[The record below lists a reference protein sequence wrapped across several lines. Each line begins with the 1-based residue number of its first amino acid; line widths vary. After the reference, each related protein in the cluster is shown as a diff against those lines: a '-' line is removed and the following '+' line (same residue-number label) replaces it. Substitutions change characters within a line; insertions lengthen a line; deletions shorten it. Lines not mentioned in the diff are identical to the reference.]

1 MPKPRPDGL
10 DSPLVPRIMRWM
22 SHANTWLYQKSG
34 GRVGGRFLRGAPVCL
49 LTTTGRKSGE
59 PRTTP
64 LLYLKHGDQ
73 VVVVASQGGMP
84 KHPQWYLNLQA
95 TPECEVQIRKATLR
109 LRARTASPEERT
121 ALWPKLLEMYSDF
134 EDYQSWTDRVIPVV
148 ILEPR

>member
-10 DSPLVPRIMRWM
+10 DSPIVPRIMRWM
-22 SHANTWLYQKSG
+22 SHANTWVYKKSG
-34 GRVGGRFLRGAPVCL
+34 GKLGGRFLGGAPVCL

-64 LLYLKHGDQ
+64 LLYIRDGES

-84 KHPQWYLNLQA
+84 KHPLWYLNLQA
-95 TPECEVQIRKATLR
+95 KPECEVQIRRETLK
-109 LRARTASPEERT
+109 LKARTASPEER
-121 ALWPKLLEMYSDF
+121 AKLWPRLLEMYSDF

>member
-10 DSPLVPRIMRWM
+10 DSPIVPRIMRWM
-22 SHANTWLYQKSG
+22 SHANTWVYQKSG
-34 GRVGGRFLRGAPVCL
+34 GKLGGRFLRGAPVCL
-49 LTTTGRKSGE
+49 LTTIGRKSGE

-64 LLYLKHGDQ
+64 LLYLRDGDS

-84 KHPQWYLNLQA
+84 KHPLWYLNLQA
-95 TPECEVQIRKATLR
+95 TPECEVQIREETLK
-109 LRARTASPEERT
+109 LKARTASPEERT
-121 ALWPKLLEMYSDF
+121 TLWPRLLEMYSDF

>member
-22 SHANTWLYQKSG
+22 SHMNTWVYRKSG
-34 GRVGGRFLRGAPVCL
+34 GRIGGRFLRGAPVCL

-64 LLYLKHGDQ
+64 LLYLRDGDR

-84 KHPQWYLNLQA
+84 KHPLWYLNLQA
-95 TPECEVQIRKATLR
+95 TPECEVQIRKETLK
-109 LRARTASPEERT
+109 LKARTASPEER
-121 ALWPKLLEMYSDF
+121 AELWPRLIQMYSDF
-134 EDYQSWTDRVIPVV
+134 DDYQSWTDRVIPVV

>member
-1 MPKPRPDGL
+1 MPKARPNGL

-22 SHANTWLYQKSG
+22 SHANTWLYRKTG

-64 LLYLKHGDQ
+64 LLYLRRGDR
-73 VVVVASQGGMP
+73 VIVVASQGGMP
-84 KHPQWYLNLQA
+84 KHPQWYRNLQV
-95 TPECEVQIRKATLR
+95 TPEVEVEIKKERLR
-109 LRARTASPEERT
+109 LTARTASEAERQE
-121 ALWPKLLEMYSDF
+121 LWPELLKMYSDF
-134 EDYQSWTDRVIPVV
+134 EDYQSWTERVIPVV